1 MKQTEKY
8 KMRFGA
14 SIMGDTDYIMIRDEF
29 LKSKKVLTRFK
40 RLEKDE
46 GFGWYELENA
56 RQLITTFNWTN
67 TSEGYSYWYKIHTE
81 WLEYIGIFGKYNNL
95 QQYEKALEKVELF
108 KSLLKEIDEDGF
120 DAFLSAFITDNE
132 DLELFINDTLLKTFL
147 GGYSNSGVIKIWLD
161 DYHLEQDYWK
171 NILEKMKKIDFLMYE
186 LDNNPTLKASFLGTI
201 PLDELFSEDDLCN

>member
-46 GFGWYELENA
+46 GFGCYEVENA

-95 QQYEKALEKVELF
+95 QQYEKALEINPYETYNFACYFSIKNQNAAYCRQ
-108 KSLLKEIDEDGF
+108 SH
-120 DAFLSAFITDNE
+120 ALS
-132 DLELFINDTLLKTFL
+132 KRP
-147 GGYSNSGVIKIWLD
+147 S
-161 DYHLEQDYWK
+161 
-171 NILEKMKKIDFLMYE
+171 EKQ
-186 LDNNPTLKASFLGTI
+186 NHRWPS
-201 PLDELFSEDDLCN
+201 PQP

>member
-14 SIMGDTDYIMIRDEF
+14 SIMGDTDYIMIRNEF
-29 LKSKKVLTRFK
+29 LKSKKVFSRFK
-40 RLEKDE
+40 KLEKAE
-46 GFGWYELENA
+46 GFSWYEVENA
-56 RQLITTFNWTN
+56 RQLITTFNWKN
-67 TSEGYSYWYKIHTE
+67 TSEGYSYWNKIHTE

-95 QQYEKALEKVELF
+95 KQYETALEKVAVF
-108 KSLLKEIDEDGF
+108 KSLLSEIDKDGF

-147 GGYSNSGVIKIWLD
+147 GGYSNSSVIKIWLD

-186 LDNNPTLKASFLGTI
+186 LDNNPTLKASFLRTI